1 MMKKVLFLIPLL
13 FITTSCKKTKISK
26 ALDFELKLDGTYG
39 VSLNASSIEK
49 NITIPKK
56 YNDKDVTEISGFRNN
71 DYIETV
77 KFYGNITNIEEG
89 TFTYCQNLRT
99 ITVEKSNI
107 YSTINGSLYKNGEL
121 IVYASGNTDSSI
133 TIDKNIKSKAF
144 TLAPNLKKINVKSNK
159 VENNAF
165 VYLENIEE
173 ITISE
178 SVTIV
183 SNDFYSGKELDK
195 LIIKSDRIANTLEVK
210 NVKNLY
216 VTENTELSSKTKE
229 LYKKVNVEKIDE
241 VVYDVYN
248 LK

>member
-26 ALDFELKLDGTYG
+26 MLDFELKFDGTYR
-39 VSLNASSIEK
+39 VSLNTSSKEK
-49 NITIPKK
+49 NITIPKQ
-56 YNDKDVTEISGFRNN
+56 YNKKDVTEISGFRNN

-77 KFYGNITNIEEG
+77 KFYGNITSIEEG
-89 TFTYCQNLRT
+89 TFTYCQNLKS
-99 ITVEKSNI
+99 ITVEKSDI
-107 YSTINGSLYKNGEL
+107 YSTTNGSLYKTDEL
-121 IVYASGNTDSSI
+121 IIYASGNTTSSI
-133 TIDKNIKSKAF
+133 TIDKNIKSRAF
-144 TLAPNLKKINVKSNK
+144 TIAPNLKKINVKSSK
-159 VENNAF
+159 VDSNAF

-173 ITISE
+173 ITLSE
-178 SVTIV
+178 SVTSV

-195 LIIKSDRIANTLEVK
+195 LIIKSEKIANTLEVK

-216 VTENTELSSKTKE
+216 VTENAELSSKTKE